1 MKEANKDIR
10 AEIDNAGLKYWQ
22 VAAQLDVH
30 PTTFTVWLRTPL
42 DEDKTQ
48 QVQQAINEL
57 KTELARA

>member
-10 AEIDNAGLKYWQ
+10 AEITNSGLKYWQ

-42 DEDKTQ
+42 SEVRAQ
-48 QVQQAINEL
+48 QVQQAIKQLRMEA
-57 KTELARA
+57 KSI

>member
-10 AEIDNAGLKYWQ
+10 AEITNSGLKYWQ

-42 DEDKTQ
+42 DDAKQDKVREAIKQLETQ
-48 QVQQAINEL
+48 VNTA
-57 KTELARA
+57 